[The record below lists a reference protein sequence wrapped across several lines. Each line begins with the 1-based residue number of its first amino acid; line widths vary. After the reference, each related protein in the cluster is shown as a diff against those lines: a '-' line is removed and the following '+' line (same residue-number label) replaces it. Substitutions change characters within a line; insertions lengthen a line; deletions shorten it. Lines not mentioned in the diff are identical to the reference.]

1 MVLKTYFKRQ
11 NPKLIGYRKCKNF
24 NLNSEIYTIDKS
36 LKDFPHSCL
45 RILHSFAPLKTKSV
59 RASNTLQKAIMTRSK
74 LRNESLIDETES
86 CRKSYCKQRNIFV
99 NILRKTKKQH
109 HKKFW
114 ETVKNLFSHKSNN
127 FKTITLVEIDMIISD
142 DQKITDIFIQ
152 YFNTI
157 VPKLG

>member
-1 MVLKTYFKRQ
+1 MTTMVLKTYFKRQ

-59 RASNTLQKAIMTRSK
+59 RASNTLQQAIMTRSK

-109 HKKFW
+109 HKKF
-114 ETVKNLFSHKSNN
+114 
-127 FKTITLVEIDMIISD
+127 
-142 DQKITDIFIQ
+142 
-152 YFNTI
+152 
-157 VPKLG
+157 